1 MDPPPPPSQSTA
13 PQTTSRQKATIFI
26 GGLDTSITQSALYD
40 AFLPF
45 GDIVDVSLASK
56 NPANPSNA
64 PNGSSAPGGTGAS
77 QQQHRGFGY
86 VEFES
91 SLDAAEAIDNMDRA
105 ELGGAVIKVAL
116 ARPMKEVG
124 EGLGS
129 RTAVWE
135 QEGWIAKHAVSEE
148 DRLAAQQGTSQAAAD
163 DGPMDP
169 MQGLEGLDEAGPKLA
184 SSFV

>member
-1 MDPPPPPSQSTA
+1 MDTPPAPSA
-13 PQTTSRQKATIFI
+13 PQTTSRQKATIFV

-45 GDIVDVSLASK
+45 GDIVDVNLASK
-56 NPANPSNA
+56 PAANSSNL
-64 PNGSSAPGGTGAS
+64 PNGNATDGPGAPQ

-91 SLDAAEAIDNMDRA
+91 ALDAAEAIDNMDRA

-116 ARPMKEVG
+116 ARPMKEAG

-135 QEGWIAKHAVSEE
+135 QVCEVLFIFCPSVVAVKGF
-148 DRLAAQQGTSQAAAD
+148 D
-163 DGPMDP
+163 
-169 MQGLEGLDEAGPKLA
+169 
-184 SSFV
+184 